1 VIVQDSQ
8 QLEMNSAFEIA
19 TVALFPAVLAVD
31 AKVVPVSGACA
42 VSDNYSYTKQPVLS
56 LEILKYRDYVF
67 ESGSLPPQPVQPK
80 IRVDHPDVGIVSDN
94 RPACNSLV
102 LSGTTVHIR

>member
-1 VIVQDSQ
+1 MIVQDSQ

-31 AKVVPVSGACA
+31 AKVFPVSGACA
-42 VSDNYSYTKQPVLS
+42 VSDNYSYTKRPVLS

-80 IRVDHPDVGIVSDN
+80 IRVDEEVKLKPVM
-94 RPACNSLV
+94 
-102 LSGTTVHIR
+102 

>member
-1 VIVQDSQ
+1 MIVQDSQ

-80 IRVDHPDVGIVSDN
+80 IRVDEEVKLKPVM
-94 RPACNSLV
+94 
-102 LSGTTVHIR
+102 